1 MNGNGNGNG
10 FNAEIA
16 ENEGRTRR
24 CELMSSAASP
34 FPSASSALT
43 GLSILR

>member
-1 MNGNGNGNG
+1 MNGNGNG

-24 CELMSSAASP
+24 FESMSSATSP
-34 FPSASSALT
+34 FSSASSALKGRST
-43 GLSILR
+43 RQ